1 MKQEIERK
9 FLVTGDDWR
18 KTAGTGLSCRQG
30 YITTGSTDAT
40 IRVRLLNGRGFLTI
54 KGPTKGISR
63 AEMEYEIS
71 AEDARYMLA
80 NFCGG
85 GIIVSKVRYILIH
98 DGSRWEVDEFDGDNK
113 GLVVAEIELER
124 EDQSFDKP
132 DWLGEEVSFDRR
144 YTNAALSREPFKNWK
159 AEKIRKKS

>member
-9 FLVTGDDWR
+9 FLVTGDSWR
-18 KTAGTGLSCRQG
+18 KTAEAGFSCRQG
-30 YITTGSTDAT
+30 YITTGSADAT
-40 IRVRLLNGRGFLTI
+40 VRVRLLNDRGFLTI

-63 AEMEYEIS
+63 AEMEYEIP
-71 AEDARYMLA
+71 AEDARYMLM

-98 DGSRWEVDEFDGDNK
+98 NGSRWEVDEFDGDNE
-113 GLVVAEIELER
+113 GLVVAEIELED
-124 EDQSFDKP
+124 ENQPFDKP
-132 DWLGEEVSFDRR
+132 DWLGEEVSLDRR
-144 YTNAALSREPFKNWK
+144 YTNSALSRNPFKNWK